1 MTRLFSTLPC
11 KLIKPGILLALPL
24 LVPAC
29 LFPVLSSCTV
39 GSDYQGPPE
48 LHLADSFA
56 EAGAKVS
63 DSLTPMAGKSWWQ
76 KLGDRNLDHLVDEA
90 LQHNHDIAIAGQRI
104 LEARALRKQAAA
116 SLAPRL
122 GTNLALSR
130 INPKGSSGTSLS
142 SPGLLDLPFDNPTTI
157 WQGGFEAGWEIDIFG
172 GKRREIR
179 GAKAREE
186 ATAANAEGVR
196 LAVAAEVTEAY
207 FSLASLHEQRT
218 LILAQIDSQEEQVK
232 DLGRRRKAGR
242 RLSTRPETGDWS
254 A

>member
-1 MTRLFSTLPC
+1 MLRALAPTSRS
-11 KLIKPGILLALPL
+11 PGSIQKALLARP
-24 LVPAC
+24 
-29 LFPVLSSCTV
+29 
-39 GSDYQGPPE
+39 
-48 LHLADSFA
+48 
-56 EAGAKVS
+56 
-63 DSLTPMAGKSWWQ
+63 
-76 KLGDRNLDHLVDEA
+76 
-90 LQHNHDIAIAGQRI
+90 
-104 LEARALRKQAAA
+104 
-116 SLAPRL
+116 
-122 GTNLALSR
+122 
-130 INPKGSSGTSLS
+130 LS

-232 DLGRRRKAGR
+232 RSRAAAQGWR

-254 A
+254 ALKPLEAGVSELEAGITAQTQRIALVLGKQAGELETQNIDLSRAHLPEHLPNDSNRTPSRTPSSPPRPAEDRT